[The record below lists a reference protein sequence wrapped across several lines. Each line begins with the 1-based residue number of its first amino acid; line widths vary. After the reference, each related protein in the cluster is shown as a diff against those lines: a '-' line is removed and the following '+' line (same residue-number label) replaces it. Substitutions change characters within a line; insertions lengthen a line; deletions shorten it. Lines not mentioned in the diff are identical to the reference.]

1 MRFMIQTVLLICGN
15 ALGLLAA
22 ALLVTDFRID
32 AVGFIVSVLFF
43 TLMQVLLAPFVLK
56 MAIKY
61 APAFRG
67 GIALVTTFVV
77 LLLTVAF
84 TSGLQISSL
93 VAWIIAPLIIWLV
106 SVLAG
111 ILLPMVLFKKALAQQ
126 RSK

>member
-1 MRFMIQTVLLICGN
+1 
-15 ALGLLAA
+15 
-22 ALLVTDFRID
+22 
-32 AVGFIVSVLFF
+32 
-43 TLMQVLLAPFVLK
+43 
-56 MAIKY
+56 
-61 APAFRG
+61 
-67 GIALVTTFVV
+67 LVTTFVV

>member
-126 RSK
+126 RGK

>member
-1 MRFMIQTVLLICGN
+1 MIQTVLLICGN

>member
-32 AVGFIVSVLFF
+32 AIGFIVSVLFF

>member
-1 MRFMIQTVLLICGN
+1 MIQTVLLICGN

-32 AVGFIVSVLFF
+32 AIGFIVSVLFF